1 MNTEKR
7 AVIFALMAVLCWST
21 VATAF
26 KLALEELS
34 PRWMLTIAVISS
46 WCVLSAVLIHRSQF
60 SMALAS
66 FRSHGFSY
74 ARQALINPVFYY
86 LILFEA
92 YNLLPAQQAQAIN
105 YTWAITMSVLAVPL
119 LGQKLFPRDIVA
131 LILAYLGVLVIA
143 TKGNV
148 FGLEFESLAGVGLA
162 LLSTLLWAMYW
173 ILNTR
178 AAQRGEQLEPAI
190 SLWASFTLAIP
201 VLLAIAIAWD
211 GAPFSVNEVGTLKE
225 VAEGGEAIEPNLF
238 KGIAASVYIGLF
250 EMGITFLLWQTAMNL
265 TKQTAAISSLIFLS
279 PFLSLIFISRIL
291 GEPVHMATLVGLVLI
306 IAGLV
311 IQKLSFGKKK
321 TPVEQEEALAAHE

>member
-1 MNTEKR
+1 VNTEKR
-7 AVIFALMAVLCWST
+7 AVVFALMAVLCWST

-26 KLALEELS
+26 KLALEELT
-34 PRWMLTIAVISS
+34 PRWMLTIAVASS
-46 WCVLSAVLIHRSQF
+46 WCVLTAVLVHRSQF
-60 SMALAS
+60 AMAIAS
-66 FRSHGFSY
+66 FRSHGLSY

-86 LILFEA
+86 LILFQA
-92 YNLLPAQQAQAIN
+92 YHLLPAQQAQAIN

-119 LGQKLFPRDIVA
+119 LGQKLFPRDIAA

-143 TKGNV
+143 TKGDLLA
-148 FGLEFESLAGVGLA
+148 LEFDSVTGVGLA
-162 LLSTLLWAMYW
+162 LVSTVLWAMYW

-201 VLLAIAIAWD
+201 VLLAIALIWD
-211 GAPFSVNEVGTLKE
+211 GAPFSIHEVGSLKQ
-225 VAEGGEAIEPNLF
+225 VAAGGEAIEPDLF

-265 TKQTAAISSLIFLS
+265 TRQTAAISSLIFLS

-291 GEPVHMATLVGLVLI
+291 GEPIHIATVVGLVLI
-306 IAGLV
+306 LVGLG
-311 IQKLSFGKKK
+311 IQKLAKPKS
-321 TPVEQEEALAAHE
+321 A